1 MSNGN
6 VKGKSLQGKNKM
18 RLIFRRT
25 NIYRKPRRL
34 KFQRS
39 TKPSSGKNLYKRN
52 QNGIREKP

>member
-6 VKGKSLQGKNKM
+6 VKGKSLQGKSKM

-39 TKPSSGKNLYKRN
+39 TKPSSGKTFTKETRMA
-52 QNGIREKP
+52 